1 MPVGNRSSQSPRGP
15 RSLRE
20 DLLGQSWMTGL
31 ILPGLQTHF
40 PISGLPAWL
49 SRCAPVPWAEPI
61 RAGRWSEWY
70 PGRGCVWGDSAE
82 PPMIL
87 SIPAA
92 GGKII
97 LPRKIQVCVFCSC
110 LEAAGWIFAERLL
123 KIICLSCWPQS
134 CSKFA
139 PHNPVCVTTDR
150 LGNTLEVGYRQTLHY
165 DL

>member
-1 MPVGNRSSQSPRGP
+1 MVTARCPLRSPQEAMPVGNRSSQSPRGP

-31 ILPGLQTHF
+31 VLPGLQTHF

-61 RAGRWSEWY
+61 RAEHWSEWY

-82 PPMIL
+82 PPVIL

-97 LPRKIQVCVFCSC
+97 LPRKIQVCVFCFC

-123 KIICLSCWPQS
+123 KIISVCPAGPSLAQS
-134 CSKFA
+134 
-139 PHNPVCVTTDR
+139 
-150 LGNTLEVGYRQTLHY
+150 LLHIILY
-165 DL
+165 V